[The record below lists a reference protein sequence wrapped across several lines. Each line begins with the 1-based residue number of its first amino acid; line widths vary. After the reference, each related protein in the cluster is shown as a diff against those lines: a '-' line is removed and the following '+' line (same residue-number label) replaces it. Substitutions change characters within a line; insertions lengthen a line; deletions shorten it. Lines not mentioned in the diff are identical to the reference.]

1 MSRLS
6 SGMPRVNF
14 SELPDSARVWV
25 FASDRQLGADE
36 SQVLLEEVDGF
47 LDQWKAHG
55 TPLRNAREWRD
66 NQFLV
71 IGVDPTAEQAS
82 GCSIDAL
89 FRSLQQLGNRL
100 ATSLVAG
107 GRVFYRDRKG
117 KPRLAL
123 RQEVPVFVHE
133 GELGMETPVFD
144 TTLTDAGSY
153 RTGFERPARDTW
165 VGTLI

>member
-1 MSRLS
+1 
-6 SGMPRVNF
+6 MPRVNF
-14 SELPDSARVWV
+14 ADLPDSARVWV
-25 FASDRQLGADE
+25 FASDRPLAAAE
-36 SQVLLEEVDGF
+36 SQVLLEEVDAF

-55 TPLRNAREWRD
+55 TPLRNAREWRES
-66 NQFLV
+66 QFLV

-89 FRSLQQLGNRL
+89 FRALQQLGDRL

-123 RQEVPVFVHE
+123 RGEVPVFVRE
-133 GELGMETPVFD
+133 GELGKETPVFD

-153 RTGFERPARDTW
+153 RARFERPARETW
-165 VGTLI
+165 VSALI

>member
-1 MSRLS
+1 
-6 SGMPRVNF
+6 MPRVSF
-14 SELPDSARVWV
+14 TDLPDSARVWV
-25 FASDRQLGADE
+25 FGSDRQLGADE
-36 SQVLLEEVDGF
+36 SQVLLEEVDAF
-47 LDQWKAHG
+47 LDGWKAHG
-55 TPLRNAREWRD
+55 TPLRNAREWRE

-89 FRSLQQLGNRL
+89 FRALQQLGNRL

-123 RQEVPVFVHE
+123 RAELPIVVRE
-133 GELGMETPVFD
+133 GELGKETPVFD

-153 RTGFERPARDTW
+153 RTAFERPARDTW
-165 VGTLI
+165 VAALI